1 MNLPE
6 SFRILKK
13 EEIARRYFV
22 MNSFDGTLSILGV
35 IVALYFAGVTQP
47 KFIIVSCLGV
57 AVALFVSG
65 SWSAYAAE
73 KAERVRELK
82 ELERHL
88 MTDLDE
94 TKIGEKFSNLAILI
108 ALVNGLSPMLVSLI
122 LISPF
127 IMAQFGLFSINYAF
141 ILSTGL
147 IITILFSLGL
157 IVGKV
162 GGEKNLF
169 YSGMKMV
176 TAGIVVGIIVLT
188 LEVFKVI

>member
-1 MNLPE
+1 MNLLE
-6 SFRILKK
+6 YFGILKK
-13 EEIARRYFV
+13 EDIARRYFV

-35 IVALYFAGVTQP
+35 IIALWLAGVTES
-47 KFIIVSCLGV
+47 KLIIVSCLGI

-73 KAERVRELK
+73 KAERTRTLK

-94 TKIGEKFSNLAILI
+94 TKIGEKFSNLVILI
-108 ALVNGLSPMLVSLI
+108 ALVNGFSPMLVSLI

-141 ILSTGL
+141 ILSMGL
-147 IITILFSLGL
+147 IISILFSLGV
-157 IVGKV
+157 IVGKI
-162 GGEKNLF
+162 GEDENLF
-169 YSGMKMV
+169 FGGMKMV
-176 TAGIVVGIIVLT
+176 SAGIVVAIIVFT
-188 LEVFKVI
+188 LEIFKVI